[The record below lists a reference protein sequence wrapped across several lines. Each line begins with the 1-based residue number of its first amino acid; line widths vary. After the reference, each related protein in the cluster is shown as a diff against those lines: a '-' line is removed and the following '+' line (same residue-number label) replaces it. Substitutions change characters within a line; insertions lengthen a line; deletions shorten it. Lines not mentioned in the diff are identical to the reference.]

1 MAMKS
6 KITAIEV
13 NKAVAEI
20 KKGIEV
26 FGVQYAP
33 RNSPRE
39 LAEML
44 VVAVREGNYDAP
56 TRDEYNKLARQLAAC
71 TSREKGL
78 RNRISGVQ
86 NEDDAAE
93 LKHDVE
99 NLQQTGS

>member
-1 MAMKS
+1 MAMKA

-13 NKAVAEI
+13 NKAVVEI

-26 FGVQYAP
+26 FGAQYSP
-33 RNSPRE
+33 RFAARE

-56 TRDEYNKLARQLAAC
+56 TRDEYTKLARQLAAC

-78 RNRISGVQ
+78 RNKLSEG
-86 NEDDAAE
+86 E
-93 LKHDVE
+93 KHVDFGNDVE
-99 NLQQTGS
+99 NLGQTGS